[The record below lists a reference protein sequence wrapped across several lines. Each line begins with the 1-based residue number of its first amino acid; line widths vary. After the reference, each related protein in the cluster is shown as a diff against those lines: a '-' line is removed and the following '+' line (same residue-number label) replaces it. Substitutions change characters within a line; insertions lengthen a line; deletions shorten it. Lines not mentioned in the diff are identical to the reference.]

1 MDARDRVIGLADQ
14 RGRRRGYRPDTAS
27 GWRYR
32 LVTPVRESLG
42 EGSDDSMPGTPRTH
56 PPSQAHY
63 HLQPATMH
71 DVAER
76 VGVSHQTVSRVL
88 NGHVSVSAETRSRVL
103 QAIEDLG
110 YRRNTAARALVTRR
124 SQVLGVVSFD
134 TTLYGPAST
143 LFGIEQAARDAGY
156 FVSVASVKA
165 TTAGTVRAAIDR
177 LTDQNVDG
185 VVVIAPLRTD
195 EPLSA
200 LPSGLPVV
208 VVDGRTAV
216 GVASVR
222 VDQEEGGRLMT
233 RHLLD
238 RGARTVWHLAGP
250 TEWFDAYGRLVGW
263 RRELQR
269 SDAIVHRPLRGSWSA
284 SSGYEAGRQLARR
297 SDLEAVFVGND
308 QMALGVLRAFHEAGI
323 RIPQDVLVAGFDDV
337 PEAAYY
343 LPPLTTIRQDFAA
356 VGRRSIELLLHQV
369 GGGRLGDQEAVVP
382 PELVV
387 RLSSSPAG

>member
-1 MDARDRVIGLADQ
+1 
-14 RGRRRGYRPDTAS
+14 
-27 GWRYR
+27 
-32 LVTPVRESLG
+32 
-42 EGSDDSMPGTPRTH
+42 MPGTARAGRAPAKGRH
-56 PPSQAHY
+56 
-63 HLQPATMH
+63 HLPAATMH
-71 DVAER
+71 DVAEH

-88 NGHVSVSAETRSRVL
+88 NGHDAVSAQTRTRVL

-143 LFGIEQAARDAGY
+143 LFGIEQAAREAGY

-165 TTAGTVRAAIDR
+165 TTAGTVWAAVER

-185 VVVIAPLRTD
+185 VVVIAPLRTG
-195 EPLSA
+195 EPLS
-200 LPSGLPVV
+200 GLPAGLPAV
-208 VVDGRTAV
+208 VVDGRAAS
-216 GVASVR
+216 GASVR
-222 VDQEEGGRLMT
+222 VDQEAGGRLAT

-250 TEWFDAYGRLVGW
+250 ADWFDAQGRLAGW

-269 SDAIVHRPLRGSWSA
+269 SGATVHRPLRGSWSA
-284 SSGYEAGRQLARR
+284 SSGYEAGRRLARR
-297 SDLEAVFVGND
+297 DDLEAVFAGND
-308 QMALGVLRAFHEAGI
+308 QMALGLLRAFHEAGI
-323 RIPQDVLVAGFDDV
+323 RVPRDVLVAGFDDV

-343 LPPLTTIRQDFAA
+343 TPPLTTVRQDFAA
-356 VGRRSIELLLHQV
+356 VGRRSIELLLQQV
-369 GGGRLGDQEAVVP
+369 GGGRRGDQQAVVP

-387 RLSSSPAG
+387 RMSSDPGG

>member
-1 MDARDRVIGLADQ
+1 MQ
-14 RGRRRGYRPDTAS
+14 
-27 GWRYR
+27 
-32 LVTPVRESLG
+32 
-42 EGSDDSMPGTPRTH
+42 
-56 PPSQAHY
+56 
-63 HLQPATMH
+63 
-71 DVAER
+71 DVAQH

-88 NGHVSVSAETRSRVL
+88 NGHDSVSAETRARVL

-110 YRRNTAARALVTRR
+110 YRRNSAARALVTRR

-143 LFGIEQAARDAGY
+143 LFGIEQAAREAGY

-165 TTAGTVRAAIDR
+165 TTAGTVRAAVDR
-177 LTDQNVDG
+177 LTEQNVDG
-185 VVVIAPLRTD
+185 VVVIAPLRTG

-200 LPSGLPVV
+200 LPERAAG
-208 VVDGRTAV
+208 G
-216 GVASVR
+216 
-222 VDQEEGGRLMT
+222 GGRRALRRRAGLGPGRPGGGRPT
-233 RHLLD
+233 GDPAPARP
-238 RGARTVWHLAGP
+238 GARTVWHLAGP
-250 TEWFDAYGRLVGW
+250 AEWFDAYGRLVGW

-369 GGGRLGDQEAVVP
+369 GGGRHGDQQVVAL

>member
-1 MDARDRVIGLADQ
+1 
-14 RGRRRGYRPDTAS
+14 
-27 GWRYR
+27 
-32 LVTPVRESLG
+32 
-42 EGSDDSMPGTPRTH
+42 
-56 PPSQAHY
+56 
-63 HLQPATMH
+63 
-71 DVAER
+71 VAQH

-88 NGHVSVSAETRSRVL
+88 NGHDSVSADTRTRVL

-143 LFGIEQAARDAGY
+143 LFGIEQAAREAGY

-165 TTAGTVRAAIDR
+165 TTAGTVREAVDR

-185 VVVIAPLRTD
+185 VVVIAPLRTG

-200 LPSGLPVV
+200 LPAGLPAV
-208 VVDGRTAV
+208 VVDGRPGA

-222 VDQEEGGRLMT
+222 VDQEAGGRLAT
-233 RHLLD
+233 RHLLG
-238 RGARTVWHLAGP
+238 RGASTVWHLAGP
-250 TEWFDAYGRLVGW
+250 ADWFDAQGRVAGW
-263 RRELQR
+263 RRELQE
-269 SDAIVHRPLRGSWSA
+269 AGATVHRPLRGSWSA
-284 SSGYEAGRQLARR
+284 SSGYEAGRRLARR
-297 SDLEAVFVGND
+297 DDLEAVFAGND
-308 QMALGVLRAFHEAGI
+308 QMALGLLRAFHEAGI
-323 RIPQDVLVAGFDDV
+323 RVPQDVLVAGFDDV

-343 LPPLTTIRQDFAA
+343 TPPLTTVRQDFAA

-369 GGGRLGDQEAVVP
+369 GGGRGGDRQGVVP

-387 RLSSSPAG
+387 RLSSG

>member
-1 MDARDRVIGLADQ
+1 
-14 RGRRRGYRPDTAS
+14 
-27 GWRYR
+27 
-32 LVTPVRESLG
+32 
-42 EGSDDSMPGTPRTH
+42 
-56 PPSQAHY
+56 
-63 HLQPATMH
+63 MH
-71 DVAER
+71 DVADH

-88 NGHVSVSAETRSRVL
+88 NGHDSVSAETRTRVL
-103 QAIEDLG
+103 QAIQDLG

-143 LFGIEQAARDAGY
+143 LFGIEQAAREAGY

-165 TTAGTVRAAIDR
+165 TTAGTVRAAVDR

-185 VVVIAPLRTD
+185 VVVIAPLRTG
-195 EPLSA
+195 EPVSA
-200 LPSGLPVV
+200 LPPGLPAV
-208 VVDGRTAV
+208 VVDGRTAA

-222 VDQEEGGRLMT
+222 VDQEVGGRLVT

-238 RGARTVWHLAGP
+238 RGAGTVWHLAGP
-250 TEWFDAYGRLVGW
+250 ADWFDAQGRLAGW

-269 SDAIVHRPLRGSWSA
+269 SGATVHRPLRGSWGA
-284 SSGYEAGRQLARR
+284 SSGYEAGRRLAGR
-297 SDLEAVFVGND
+297 DDVEAVFVGND
-308 QMALGVLRAFHEAGI
+308 QMALGLLRAFHEAGI
-323 RIPQDVLVAGFDDV
+323 RVPQDVLVAGFDDV

-343 LPPLTTIRQDFAA
+343 TPPLTTVRQDFAA

-369 GGGRLGDQEAVVP
+369 GGGRREAQEGLVQ

-387 RLSSSPAG
+387 RLSSSPSG